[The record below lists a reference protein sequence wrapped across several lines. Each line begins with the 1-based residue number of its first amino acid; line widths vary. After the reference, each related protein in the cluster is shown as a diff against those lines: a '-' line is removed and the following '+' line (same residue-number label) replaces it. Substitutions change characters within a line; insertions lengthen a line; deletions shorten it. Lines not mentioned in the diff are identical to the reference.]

1 MSRAQVS
8 WVPAAAASAATIEAI
23 VAAGDADL
31 EGGLVA
37 IDAPPN
43 PIHTRIRDRRAHRYN
58 HSFYYALAL
67 CERSRHRDAEAVLGR
82 ALVDQDTDPSSPTYG
97 LWSYYAEEPLTQMS
111 PPDWNQADFN
121 GRVLA
126 LVLLRHRGTL
136 SASSRAACEEGLRHA
151 AASIVRRDIGM
162 DYTNIAAKGMFVVMA
177 AGRLLDD
184 AELTRF
190 GSARLRR
197 LSARVDVTGTF
208 AEFASPTYWLI
219 TAEALQCALEYA
231 VTEEDRD
238 LLAALRLRHLH
249 HLAARWNA
257 SLRQMAGPM
266 SRAYD
271 ARLEAQPGLFL
282 YLAKAL
288 SGHAVAEGVPD
299 YQRVPVRVSNGESVV
314 GAILR
319 PRMPE
324 QLLPAFLQAPRP
336 HLHRE
341 LVLARDDIVAASQPG
356 IAESPEQVTSS
367 WLEPGLSLGSIN
379 HCDTWL
385 QRRVLLAQ
393 WGQPADADGPG
404 TSSARLRLLLDGAD
418 WTAGSFSSVQEGRR
432 VLWGLGIASPA
443 GVQHLFFDTTQPDEP
458 LPARRLSV
466 RLDVQAAQGETW
478 SIDGERVQ
486 ARTSVPIPALVEVS
500 GDAVMRLRIVAA
512 VAPAQRLEVD
522 PETGT
527 IELVLWESP
536 SGPLIPAA
544 LERLGVVGTF
554 ELLPADEDGAH
565 EPATAEHPADEL
577 SATWPGSPQ
586 LELRVGTQ
594 VSTRTAHA
602 GRHAAAADGVAPAAP
617 RLAED
622 RLLR

>member
-1 MSRAQVS
+1 MSRDQVS
-8 WVPAAAASAATIEAI
+8 WVPTAEASAATIDAI

-43 PIHTRIRDRRAHRYN
+43 PIHTRIRDRRARRYN

-67 CERSRHRDAEAVLGR
+67 CERGRYLDAEAVLAR

-97 LWSYYAEEPLTQMS
+97 LWSYYAEEPLAQMS

-126 LVLLRHRGTL
+126 LVLLRHRESL

-184 AELTRF
+184 AELTGF

-238 LLAALRLRHLH
+238 LLAGLRQRHLH

-257 SLRQMAGPM
+257 GLRQMAGPM

-271 ARLEAQPGLFL
+271 ARLEALPGLFL

-299 YQRVPVRVSNGESVV
+299 YQQVPVRVSNGESVV
-314 GAILR
+314 GAILQ

-324 QLLPAFLQAPRP
+324 HLLPAFLQAPQP

-341 LVLARDDIVAASQPG
+341 LVLTRDEIVAVSQPG
-356 IAESPEQVTSS
+356 IAECAEQVTSS

-393 WGQPADADGPG
+393 WGRPSDAGGSG
-404 TSSARLRLLLDGAD
+404 TSSARLRLLLDGQD

-443 GVQHLFFDTTQPDEP
+443 GVHHLFFDMTQPDEP
-458 LPARRLSV
+458 LPARRLSLQ
-466 RLDVQAAQGETW
+466 LDVHAAQGETW
-478 SIDGERVQ
+478 SIDGERVR
-486 ARTSVPIPALVEVS
+486 ARTSAPTSALVEVA
-500 GDAVMRLRIVAA
+500 GEAVLRLRVAAA
-512 VAPAQRLEVD
+512 VAPVQRLDVD
-522 PETGT
+522 PEAGT

-536 SGPLIPAA
+536 SGPLVPAI
-544 LERLGVVGTF
+544 LERFGVVGTL
-554 ELLPADEDGAH
+554 ELLPAADGGTH
-565 EPATAEHPADEL
+565 EPATAEHRADEL
-577 SATWPGSPQ
+577 SALWPSSPQ
-586 LELRVGTQ
+586 LELRVGTR

-602 GRHAAAADGVAPAAP
+602 GRHAAAVDGVAPAAP
-617 RLAED
+617 RLTED
-622 RLLR
+622 LLLR